1 MPDPCRPEEFTMRQ
15 ASGLRITCLGGGPA
29 SLYFALLMK
38 KANPAHDITVIE
50 RGPRDATW
58 GFGVV
63 FSDETLHGFLEADA
77 PSYKRIVEQF
87 AYWDRIDTHIHGRV
101 ISSGGHGF
109 CGMSRLKLLNT
120 FHDRCEQLGVKLRFN
135 TDITDLA
142 QLDIEGNDLVVA
154 GDGITSLLRET
165 YREEFGTTMDWRPN
179 RFCWLATS
187 LPLESFLFLFRKN
200 EHGWWWV
207 HGYRYEEG
215 MATWLVETTEQAWRN
230 AGMDKATEEE
240 TRRYLEEVFRE
251 DLKGHPLVTNRSVWR
266 SFPVV
271 RNERLYYRNIVL
283 LGDSGRSAHFSIGS
297 GTKLAME
304 DAITLAGFFRTCG
317 NDVKRALEEYQAV
330 RKPEA
335 DRLQRTAVTSLH
347 WFENID
353 RYVQQDPEQFTF
365 NMLVRSKRVTYE
377 NLKLRDAAYVRAMDH
392 WFARHA
398 RESTGFTDIDTD
410 NPVPPMFQPFR
421 IGKMRV
427 ENRVQMSA
435 MCQYCAQEGDPTDWH
450 FVHYGSRAIGG
461 AGLINTEMLC
471 TAPDARITPGCA
483 GLWSDQQVEKW
494 RRIVDFIHAN
504 SRARVCAQIGHAGRK
519 GATCVPWQGGID
531 QPLPEGAWKIFSASP
546 LPYLRNSQVPAEL
559 TGADMARV
567 TEEFAHA
574 ARNADRAGFDMIEL
588 HMAHGYLLSSFISPV
603 TNRRTDEFGGSVEN
617 RMRFPLQVLDAV
629 RRAWPAEK
637 PVSVRVSATDWID
650 DGLSRDDLL
659 AVVCLLRDNGV
670 DIINVSTGQVV
681 KEEQPEYGRMYQ
693 APFADLVR
701 NEAGIPTIVAGNITT
716 ADQANTLI
724 AAGRTDIVALAR
736 PIMNE
741 PHFVLAAAA
750 RYGVKNQYWP
760 PQYLSGKFAAELLA
774 ERALAE
780 EQALRLEAKPPSPLE
795 TLRMAIFEEDP
806 PQN

>member
-1 MPDPCRPEEFTMRQ
+1 
-15 ASGLRITCLGGGPA
+15 
-29 SLYFALLMK
+29 
-38 KANPAHDITVIE
+38 
-50 RGPRDATW
+50 
-58 GFGVV
+58 
-63 FSDETLHGFLEADA
+63 
-77 PSYKRIVEQF
+77 
-87 AYWDRIDTHIHGRV
+87 

-135 TDITDLA
+135 TEITDLA

-304 DAITLAGFFRTCG
+304 DAITLAGCFRKCG

-347 WFENID
+347 WFENIE
-353 RYVQQDPEQFTF
+353 RYVKQEPEQFTF

-377 NLKLRDAAYVRAMDH
+377 NLRLRDADYVRSMDH

-398 RESTGFTDIDTD
+398 RATTGLADIDTE

-427 ENRVQMSA
+427 ENRIQLSA
-435 MCQYCAQEGDPTDWH
+435 MCQYSAEDGDPTDWH
-450 FVHYGSRAIGG
+450 LVHYGSRAIGG
-461 AGLINTEMLC
+461 AGLVNTEM
-471 TAPDARITPGCA
+471 
-483 GLWSDQQVEKW
+483 
-494 RRIVDFIHAN
+494 
-504 SRARVCAQIGHAGRK
+504 VC
-519 GATCVPWQGGID
+519 
-531 QPLPEGAWKIFSASP
+531 
-546 LPYLRNSQVPAEL
+546 
-559 TGADMARV
+559 
-567 TEEFAHA
+567 
-574 ARNADRAGFDMIEL
+574 
-588 HMAHGYLLSSFISPV
+588 
-603 TNRRTDEFGGSVEN
+603 
-617 RMRFPLQVLDAV
+617 
-629 RRAWPAEK
+629 
-637 PVSVRVSATDWID
+637 
-650 DGLSRDDLL
+650 
-659 AVVCLLRDNGV
+659 
-670 DIINVSTGQVV
+670 
-681 KEEQPEYGRMYQ
+681 
-693 APFADLVR
+693 
-701 NEAGIPTIVAGNITT
+701 
-716 ADQANTLI
+716 
-724 AAGRTDIVALAR
+724 
-736 PIMNE
+736 
-741 PHFVLAAAA
+741 
-750 RYGVKNQYWP
+750 
-760 PQYLSGKFAAELLA
+760 
-774 ERALAE
+774 
-780 EQALRLEAKPPSPLE
+780 
-795 TLRMAIFEEDP
+795 
-806 PQN
+806 